1 MRWMTLGEIAIF
13 RRGTAMTEK
22 ETTPR
27 EIPVVAN
34 GPVPTYFHN
43 ESNRDGQTIVIA
55 RSGAYAGYVS
65 FWTIPFFLT
74 DAFSVHPNTELLN
87 PKFAYYFLQNRQEL
101 LHSMKKGGGVPHVRV
116 KDVEAFKIPIPP
128 LPEQARI
135 VAILD
140 KFDALVND
148 ISIGLPAEI
157 AARRKQYE
165 YYRNRL
171 LTFKEASAQHSKLP
185 ASSISDAL

>member
-1 MRWMTLGEIAIF
+1 MRWVTLGEITLSIASG
-13 RRGTAMTEK
+13 RNKSRSTEG
-22 ETTPR
+22 EY
-27 EIPVVAN
+27 PVYGSTGLLGYSN
-34 GPVPTYFHN
+34 EPTYFG
-43 ESNRDGQTIVIA
+43 DMLLVA
-55 RSGAYAGYVS
+55 RVGANAGLVNVVSGEFDVSDNTLVVRPRAEWNIRFAFHQLTFMNLNQYAV
-65 FWTIPFFLT
+65 
-74 DAFSVHPNTELLN
+74 
-87 PKFAYYFLQNRQEL
+87 
-101 LHSMKKGGGVPHVRV
+101 GGGQPLVTGGLLKNLSV
-116 KDVEAFKIPIPP
+116 P
-128 LPEQARI
+128 LPSLAEQERI
-135 VAILD
+135 ANILD